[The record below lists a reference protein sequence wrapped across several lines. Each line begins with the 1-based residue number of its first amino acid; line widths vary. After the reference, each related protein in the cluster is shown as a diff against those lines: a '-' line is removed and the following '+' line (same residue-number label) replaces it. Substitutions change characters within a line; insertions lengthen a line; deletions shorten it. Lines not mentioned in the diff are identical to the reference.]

1 MFVFKN
7 KTILILSPE
16 DWGVNL
22 LSKHLY
28 ALELSK
34 NNTVYFLHTSPH
46 PQQKELISTY
56 KIQENITL
64 IHFKKVARGIFKLPS
79 FLIDFQN
86 KYLIQKLYNK
96 IEQPIDIL
104 WSFDQSKFQNLK
116 QFKAKISIFHPVD
129 YIKSVNPFVNRI
141 ANSANVVLSVSD
153 PILNTIDTKSPK
165 FLINHGIDNSFFQH
179 GQKVVTPIFLVEDKL
194 NIGYIGNMLIK
205 LLDWETLIEIVKTH
219 TECNFIFIGP
229 TDKSNISSNNKNKA
243 IDTLKSFSNTVF
255 TGQMHKEELA
265 SVLPFFDAFWLCY
278 DNNKYPIEVSN
289 SHKIMEYLS
298 TGKVIISNYFEIYKN
313 SGLLEMSQS
322 KIEFIETF
330 NKTIN
335 NIHEL
340 NNAELQK
347 KRIEF
352 AKDNIYEKQIERIE
366 KIINGL
372 K

>member
-34 NNTVYFLHTSPH
+34 NNQVYFLHTSPH
-46 PQQKELISTY
+46 PTQSKFIITKNISQNLTLIQLKYIAKGIFMLPAICIDIQNSILIR
-56 KIQENITL
+56 KIITL
-64 IHFKKVARGIFKLPS
+64 IGK
-79 FLIDFQN
+79 
-86 KYLIQKLYNK
+86 
-96 IEQPIDIL
+96 PIDVI

-165 FLINHGIDNSFFQH
+165 FLINHGIDKSFFQH
-179 GQKVVTPIFLVEDKL
+179 DQKVVKPIFLVEDKL

-313 SGLLEMSQS
+313 SGLIEMSPS
-322 KIEFIETF
+322 KIEFFETF

-352 AKDNIYEKQIERIE
+352 AKDNMYEKQIERIE

-372 K
+372 R